1 MYRNSWELE
10 VYANDFQASR
20 QREAAMRRRAD
31 EAAPRG
37 QQHGHGFNLGAARFL
52 ETVKRWV
59 SSGSRAPAQATDRR
73 EVATTVAAPPIAVE
87 REYPARAA
95 GPNRLT
101 SPYAGM
107 VVVARTPAPKVEA
120 VEQPC
125 AVGDC

>member
-20 QREAAMRRRAD
+20 HREAAMRRRAD

-37 QQHGHGFNLGAARFL
+37 QQHGHSFNLGAARFL

-59 SSGSRAPAQATDRR
+59 SSGSSAPAQATDRR

-87 REYPARAA
+87 REYPARRPGRVRRAS
-95 GPNRLT
+95 GSRRR
-101 SPYAGM
+101 GG
-107 VVVARTPAPKVEA
+107 RVEA
-120 VEQPC
+120 APTNEQAAEPP
-125 AVGDC
+125 AAK